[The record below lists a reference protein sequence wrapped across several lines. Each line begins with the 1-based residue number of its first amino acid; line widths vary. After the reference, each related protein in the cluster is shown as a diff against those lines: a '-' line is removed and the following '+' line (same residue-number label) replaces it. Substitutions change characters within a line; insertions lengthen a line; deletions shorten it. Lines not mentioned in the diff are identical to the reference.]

1 MTTAETTL
9 EQQIGKLWWMWLVTG
24 ILWILFSVIILQF
37 TTASA
42 AAVGI
47 IFGVMLFVAGLQD
60 FAIASLISEM
70 KWLWFVFGGI
80 LIAGGLFAMFYPV
93 ETFLSLADILGFIFV
108 FVGIMWLVQSLMA
121 KGIASLWWLNLVAGI
136 IMVVMGFWLGGQF
149 FITKAYTL
157 LVFAG
162 IYALMKGVTDI
173 VLAFEI
179 KREGQVPTGGF

>member
-1 MTTAETTL
+1 MTTADMTT
-9 EQQIGKLWWMWLVTG
+9 EQAIGRLWWMWLVTG

-37 TTASA
+37 NTASA

-60 FAIASLISEM
+60 FAVASIVREM

-80 LIAGGLFAMFYPV
+80 LVIGGLFAMFYPV
-93 ETFLSLADILGFIFV
+93 ETFLALADILGFIFV
-108 FVGIMWLVQSLMA
+108 FIGIMWIVQALMA
-121 KGIASLWWLNLVAGI
+121 KDVASLWWLNLAAGI

-179 KREGQVPTGGF
+179 KRHGGVPTGSF